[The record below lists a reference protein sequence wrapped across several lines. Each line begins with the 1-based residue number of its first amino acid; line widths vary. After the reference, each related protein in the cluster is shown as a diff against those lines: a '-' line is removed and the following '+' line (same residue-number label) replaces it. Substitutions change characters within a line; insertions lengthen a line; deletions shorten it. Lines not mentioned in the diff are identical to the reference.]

1 MEGRMIK
8 IGLLVNWAGNQ
19 QMTGNAGF
27 MFDSSS
33 IHFSFINTTV
43 YVSTLLTVPRSLYS
57 FVHVSTS
64 QSAQKSL
71 QTYMYMY
78 VYDPPEPVCDLTMI
92 SRPLS
97 RWGIAR
103 CWTVVICVIWNLSS
117 RFVIWKHIH
126 GRETPSLVYAYNSIL
141 VVGSFY

>member
-1 MEGRMIK
+1 MGC
-8 IGLLVNWAGNQ
+8 LLIELVISRWQ
-19 QMTGNAGF
+19 VMLVLCLILHP
-27 MFDSSS
+27 S
-33 IHFSFINTTV
+33 ISPLLILV